1 MTEPVST
8 TALGILGIK
17 PAQMVAGLIGGVISL
32 AFVRDLKRWQ
42 MALAVLAGGGCASY
56 LTPVLASYLHL
67 GDNLQAQ
74 NGMAFVLGLCGMN
87 IVPAVRAMVTK
98 VALRKADNIVGGP

>member
-8 TALGILGIK
+8 TTLGLLGIK

-32 AFVRDLKRWQ
+32 AFVRDLSRWQ
-42 MALAVLAGGGCASY
+42 MGLAVLAGGGCASY
-56 LTPVLASYLHL
+56 LTPVLAAYLHW

-74 NGMAFVLGLCGMN
+74 NGLAFVLGLCGMN
-87 IVPAVRAMVTK
+87 IVPAIRSAVLKLAQ
-98 VALRKADNIVGGP
+98 RKAGNIVGGP